1 MRKRKGRKRKP
12 SVALEFRESRNSAQL
27 SQILIDSFGIE
38 REAETSVIFNP
49 RKSFCLIF
57 FPFVFSTIIAL
68 SFTF

>member
-27 SQILIDSFGIE
+27 SQILIDFF
-38 REAETSVIFNP
+38 VFNP